1 MSVAAYIKDFVSLF
15 YPDLCVGCNTFLY
28 DHEQLICS
36 YCWYNLPVTN
46 FHRDSENAS
55 AKQLWG
61 RVKLKNVASY
71 LYFGKG
77 SNVQQILHHLKYFS
91 KPKIGL
97 MLGEEYGKM
106 LSRTDFNTAEIIVPV
121 PLHPKKMK
129 TRGYNQ
135 SAYFG
140 EGMSTSMNIPMII
153 DNLIRHTLAESQTT
167 KKRYERYENM
177 RTIFKVKQPEV
188 FADKHILLVDD
199 VLTTG
204 ATIEACAQQLL
215 EIPGV
220 KVSVAT
226 LAYTK

>member
-1 MSVAAYIKDFVSLF
+1 MNIASYIKGFFSLF
-15 YPDLCVGCNTFLY
+15 YPELCVGCSAPLY

-61 RVKLKNVASY
+61 RVKLKNTTSY

-77 SNVQQILHHLKYFS
+77 SNVQQILHHFKYFS
-91 KPKIGL
+91 KPEIGL
-97 MLGEEYGKM
+97 MLGERYGKV
-106 LSRTDFNTAEIIVPV
+106 LSETDFNTADVIVPV

-129 TRGYNQ
+129 KRGYNQ

-140 EGMSTSMNIPMII
+140 KGLSESMHVPLIVN
-153 DNLIRHTLAESQTT
+153 NLIRHTLAESQTT

-177 RTIFKVKQPEV
+177 RTIFEVKNPETLV
-188 FADKHILLVDD
+188 GKHVLLVDD

-204 ATIEACAQQLL
+204 ATIEACTQKLL
-215 EIPGV
+215 EIPDV
-220 KVSVAT
+220 TVSVAT